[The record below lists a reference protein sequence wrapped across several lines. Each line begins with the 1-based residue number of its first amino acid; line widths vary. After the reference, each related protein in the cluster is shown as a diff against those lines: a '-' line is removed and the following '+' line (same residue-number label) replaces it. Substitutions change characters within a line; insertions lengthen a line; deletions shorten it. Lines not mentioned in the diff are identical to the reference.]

1 MIDNKQLMFNMFN
14 IFHFQLQV
22 KEAFEWK
29 RGRIFGSLRQIRA
42 TDGRASD
49 GFKSRRQTR
58 CRKDSYRRPTSKSRK
73 CSQIH
78 IRSEEF
84 LVWWKTKIHRFL
96 MCSSDL
102 LTKFPGMKLISG
114 FKLPVGKRRKW
125 KLNNFW
131 MNEFLPLLF
140 LTPPAKIFEF

>member
-1 MIDNKQLMFNMFN
+1 MLN

-29 RGRIFGSLRQIRA
+29 RGRTFGSLRQTRA
-42 TDGRASD
+42 TDGRESD
-49 GFKSRRQTR
+49 GFKSHRQIR
-58 CRKDSYRRPTSKSRK
+58 CRKDSYRRHTSKSRK

-84 LVWWKTKIHRFL
+84 PVLRKNGNTPFFVVQFQ
-96 MCSSDL
+96 S

-114 FKLPVGKRRKW
+114 FKLPVGKRKNE
-125 KLNNFW
+125 KLNVFATSVFDTTCENF
-131 MNEFLPLLF
+131 
-140 LTPPAKIFEF
+140 